1 MFTGIV
7 EDNGVVLNLVAN
19 EGNLNITLSSKLVSE
34 FKIDQSVS
42 HNGICLTVVEIK
54 NNTYTVTA
62 IGETISKTNISSWKV
77 GEEINLERAMKIGA
91 RLDGHMIQGHID
103 QVGECTKANE
113 TNGSWEYVFK
123 YDASLNITVEKG
135 SIAVNGVSL
144 TVVESDENSFSV
156 AIIPYTYSH
165 TNFKNFT
172 VGSVVNLEFDI
183 LGKYLMKML
192 PKYK

>member
-19 EGNLNITLSSKLVSE
+19 KGNLNITLSSKLVSE

-113 TNGSWEYVFK
+113 TNGSWEYVFE